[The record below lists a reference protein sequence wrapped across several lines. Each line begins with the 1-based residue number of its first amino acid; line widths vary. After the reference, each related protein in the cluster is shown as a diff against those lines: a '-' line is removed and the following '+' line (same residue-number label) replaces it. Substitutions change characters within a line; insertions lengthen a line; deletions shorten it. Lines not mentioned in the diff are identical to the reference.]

1 MYVYIS
7 ISLSLSISLCR
18 FTTMFVVC
26 SQLTLPAQ
34 SQNLRSQPI
43 YPHRHMSMHLNLRM
57 WSINKYVCGCTRA
70 HTHMLALCVYIFR
83 HMHVQHEYT
92 YIHTYIPTY
101 VRTYIHTHTHIH
113 TYIYTYTRTHT
124 HTHSH
129 TYTHTHIRA
138 YIHTYTHTRYT

>member
-1 MYVYIS
+1 MCVYIHIYIYMYVYIS

-92 YIHTYIPTY
+92 
-101 VRTYIHTHTHIH
+101 HIH
-113 TYIYTYTRTHT
+113 TYI
-124 HTHSH
+124 H
-129 TYTHTHIRA
+129 TYLRT
-138 YIHTYTHTRYT
+138 YIHYTTLHYITLQYSTLIHTL